1 MSPKKDF
8 DPVKLEELRKI
19 RESGQKLE
27 VAQKIELQRLEKL
40 EAKLGDTSSG
50 SPVDTPKVASNVFGK
65 TPTTK
70 INPTSIRFV
79 QTERDTLTSRKD
91 TLVANCAEDIVE
103 RLGSIR
109 FANETM
115 LIRAAVR
122 ALRDID
128 DNQLLIYMKEAQRDM
143 M

>member
-1 MSPKKDF
+1 
-8 DPVKLEELRKI
+8 
-19 RESGQKLE
+19 
-27 VAQKIELQRLEKL
+27 
-40 EAKLGDTSSG
+40 
-50 SPVDTPKVASNVFGK
+50 VFGK